1 MSTPST
7 SHAMKPDTL
16 KNVRRLSTLLYW
28 GCAVAI
34 VLQFL
39 AIPMVWYLPGWV
51 EASTSQMT
59 VSLAELHA
67 LSGWQK
73 YATMLVMMIPSLIM
87 AYGLLHLR
95 KMFGAFAHN
104 AIFQPETIRHLK
116 LFGVA
121 LLMQTLAK
129 PLTGAVTSVLATF
142 HRPAGERML
151 SIGLGNAEASTL
163 FLGALIIVIAWV
175 LGEAA
180 RIDDENRSFV

>member
-1 MSTPST
+1 MTT
-7 SHAMKPDTL
+7 ATKPDTL
-16 KNVRRLSTLLYW
+16 HNVRRLSTVLYW
-28 GCAVAI
+28 GCA
-34 VLQFL
+34 L
-39 AIPMVWYLPGWV
+39 AIIFQFFIVPIIWYVPGWI
-51 EASTSQMT
+51 ETSSSQMT
-59 VSLAELHA
+59 VSIADLHA

-87 AYGLLHLR
+87 AYGLNHLR
-95 KMFGAFAHN
+95 KMFRAFSRDI
-104 AIFQPETIRHLK
+104 IFQPAPIRHLK
-116 LFGVA
+116 VFGVA
-121 LLMQTLAK
+121 LLVQTLAK